1 MKTKNYLKLET
12 YHDGDKNLFG
22 WKNTDDSISEGLDIL
37 LASEG
42 EDTITYMIEQD
53 AFKYVEL
60 STGLKPK
67 QIISSWSFNSDLFDQ
82 HIRKYSNSEHKE
94 LGIFFISL
102 SNLIINDIPF
112 EYNGNNFYK
121 IWNIFTIY
129 E

>member
-121 IWNIFTIY
+121 I
-129 E
+129 

>member
-1 MKTKNYLKLET
+1 MKTKNYVKLET
-12 YHDGDKNLFG
+12 YYENNKRLFC
-22 WKNTDDSISEGLDIL
+22 WKKADDSISEGLDIL
-37 LASEG
+37 LVSEDN
-42 EDTITYMIEQD
+42 DTMTYIVEQD

-82 HIRKYSNSEHKE
+82 HIRKYSNSESKE
-94 LGIFFISL
+94 LGLFFISL

-121 IWNIFTIY
+121 I
-129 E
+129 

>member
-12 YHDGDKNLFG
+12 YYENNKSLFG
-22 WKNTDDSISEGLDIL
+22 WKKADDSISEGLDIL
-37 LASEG
+37 LVSEDN
-42 EDTITYMIEQD
+42 DTMTYIVEQD

-82 HIRKYSNSEHKE
+82 HIRKYSNSESKE
-94 LGIFFISL
+94 LGFFFISL

-121 IWNIFTIY
+121 IWNIFIEY